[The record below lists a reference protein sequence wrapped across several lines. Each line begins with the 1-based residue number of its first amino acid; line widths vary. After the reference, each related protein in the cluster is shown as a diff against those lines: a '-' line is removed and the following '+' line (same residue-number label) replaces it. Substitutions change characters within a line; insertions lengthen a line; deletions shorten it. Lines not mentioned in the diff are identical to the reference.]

1 MGEFNQ
7 VKEIC
12 SKIASAAEMISSYE
26 DSVIRLQNNGNTEAA
41 EKFMEFQGSAMEQL
55 QGLTLLLTGIL
66 YPQEDEETEGNFDE
80 AEGGSVFMAGELDD
94 KKKPVETEYPVS
106 EQEGEEDE

>member
-1 MGEFNQ
+1 MGDFNS

-12 SKIASAAEMISSYE
+12 SKISCTAEMISSYE
-26 DSVIRLQNNGNTEAA
+26 DSVTNLQNAGNNEAA

-66 YPQEDEETEGNFDE
+66 YPEEESEGNLDE
-80 AEGGSVFMAGELDD
+80 VDGGSVFMAGELDD
-94 KKKPVETEYPVS
+94 KKKPIETEYPVN
-106 EQEGEEDE
+106 EEEAEEDE